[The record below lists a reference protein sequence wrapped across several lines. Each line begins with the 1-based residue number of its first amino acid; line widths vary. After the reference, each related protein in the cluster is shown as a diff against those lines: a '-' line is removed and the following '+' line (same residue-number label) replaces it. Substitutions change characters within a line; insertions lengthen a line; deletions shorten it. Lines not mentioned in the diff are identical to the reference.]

1 MEINHLEEIWK
12 TMEQVVLDAGNSLL
26 DREESTKVHKKGF
39 ADFVTEVD
47 LHVQGIISK
56 QLNEKFPSIQF
67 MGEEK
72 DNSDLDFSQAVW
84 ILDPVDG
91 TTNLIRDMK
100 MSVISL
106 ALAVNREAVAGVI
119 YQPYTREL
127 FSAAK
132 GKGAYVNGT
141 PIKVSDAAQL
151 KSSVIAM
158 GTSPYYHELAEQ
170 TFDAAKR
177 IFCASMDIRRSG
189 SAAMDL
195 AYVAAGRLE
204 GMYELILQPWDIAA
218 GKIIIEEAGGK
229 MTRLSGDSVDVTE
242 KGSIM
247 ATNSHIH
254 EELKEII
261 ACQ

>member
-1 MEINHLEEIWK
+1 MEQLEQIWK

-26 DREESTKVHKKGF
+26 DREESTKVHKKGY

-47 LHVQGIISK
+47 LHVQGIISR
-56 QLNEKFPSIQF
+56 QLNEKFPQIQF
-67 MGEEK
+67 MGEEQ
-72 DNSDLDFSQAVW
+72 DNSDLDFSKALW

-106 ALAVNREAVAGVI
+106 ALVENRQPIAGVI

-132 GKGAYVNGT
+132 GLGAFVNGT
-141 PIKVSDAAQL
+141 PIKVSEAPKL
-151 KSSVIAM
+151 SSSVIAL
-158 GTSPYYHELAEQ
+158 GTSPYHHELAEQ

-177 IFCASMDIRRSG
+177 IFSASMDIRRSG

-204 GMYELILQPWDIAA
+204 GMYELILQPWDVAA

-229 MTRLSGDSVDVTE
+229 TTRLSGEDADITQS
-242 KGSIM
+242 GSII
-247 ATNSHIH
+247 ATNALVH
-254 EELKEII
+254 EELRNMI
-261 ACQ
+261 AYQ